1 MLLKIHPENPS
12 EKQLRKVVDSLKAGG
27 IIIFPTDTV
36 YALGC
41 DINQQK
47 AAERIAQLKQTTL
60 SKAHFSFVC
69 YDLSHIS
76 DYTSHINKTTFRL
89 MKKNLPGPFTF
100 ILQANNNIPKIF
112 QSRKKTIGIRVP
124 KNNIAQEIVNLL
136 GHPLMSSSILDNDE
150 ILEYTTDPELIHER
164 FKQQVDIVIDGGF
177 GNNVPSTIVDCT
189 TEEEYEIIRQG
200 RGQLIE

>member
-12 EKQLRKVVDSLKAGG
+12 EKQIRKVVETLQNGG

-41 DINQQK
+41 DINNQK
-47 AAERIAQLKQTTL
+47 AAEKIAQLKNTSL
-60 SKAHFSFVC
+60 PKANFSFIC

-76 DYTSHINKTTFRL
+76 DYTSHIDKSTFRL

-100 ILQANNNIPKIF
+100 ILQANNNIPKYF

-124 KNNIAQEIVNLL
+124 DSLIAREIVYLF
-136 GHPLMSSSILDNDE
+136 GHPLMSTSILDDDE
-150 ILEYTTDPELIHER
+150 IVEYTTDPELIHER
-164 FKQQVDIVIDGGF
+164 FQQHVDIVIDGGF

-189 TEEEYEIIRQG
+189 GDNFEIVRQG
-200 RGQLIE
+200 RGELKE